1 MLKRILISVAIVT
14 GALAYAGVRPDDISH
29 KIHAL
34 SQQGAGS
41 MMGDDNDGY
50 GYN

>member
-1 MLKRILISVAIVT
+1 MFKRILISVAIIT
-14 GALAYAGVRPDDISH
+14 GALAYAGVRPDDISREMH
-29 KIHAL
+29 SL

-41 MMGDDNDGY
+41 MMGDSNNGY